1 MQSGK
6 YIRLSM
12 LDSREVARLPEVKR
26 VSESVTG
33 RAQLVYNNKNWNTM
47 LWGTGVNYQ
56 HIRASVPIR
65 GRFFTEDEVRSRKKV
80 AVIGATPIKEIFG
93 NVDPVGRTIK
103 INRVSFKI
111 IGILPIK
118 GMTFMHDQD
127 DAIIVPVTTA
137 MYRLL
142 GKEYVDFID
151 VEVKNEKIIEQAM
164 ASISDLIIKRHRLDP
179 VTDGESF
186 EIRDMAEIRDM
197 ISSTTRTMSLLLG
210 IVAAISLFVGGIGI
224 MNIMLVS
231 VKERIKEIGLRK
243 AIGAR
248 RKDILI
254 QFLIESAL
262 LTLSGGIA
270 GIILGSG
277 ISVLIS
283 RMANW
288 SVSISP
294 SAVLLSTLFSILI
307 GIGFGLWP
315 AVQASRLHPIEAL
328 RYE

>member
-1 MQSGK
+1 
-6 YIRLSM
+6 
-12 LDSREVARLPEVKR
+12 
-26 VSESVTG
+26 
-33 RAQLVYNNKNWNTM
+33 
-47 LWGTGVNYQ
+47 
-56 HIRASVPIR
+56 
-65 GRFFTEDEVRSRKKV
+65 
-80 AVIGATPIKEIFG
+80 
-93 NVDPVGRTIK
+93 
-103 INRVSFKI
+103 
-111 IGILPIK
+111 
-118 GMTFMHDQD
+118 
-127 DAIIVPVTTA
+127 
-137 MYRLL
+137 
-142 GKEYVDFID
+142 
-151 VEVKNEKIIEQAM
+151 M